1 MIIVAV
7 GLGMILTLLF
17 TETIGLAAGGVVVP
31 GYIALNLH
39 HPVQV
44 VTTVLVAVATYLV
57 VKVIAHY
64 ILIYGRRLLIV
75 SILIGYLIGYATR
88 LFPPVSLAHNYVDL
102 ATIGFVIPGLIAY
115 WFHRQGIPET
125 LSAMVIVSVL
135 VRLIII
141 VITGGAISP

>member
-44 VTTVLVAVATYLV
+44 VSTVLVALATYLV

-88 LFPPVSLAHNYVDL
+88 LFPPVSLGHNYIDL

-125 LSAMVIVSVL
+125 ISAMVIVSVL

-141 VITGGAISP
+141 VITGGVISP

>member
-1 MIIVAV
+1 MIIIAV

-39 HPVQV
+39 HPAQILA
-44 VTTVLVAVATYLV
+44 TILVAIATYLIV
-57 VKVIAHY
+57 RVIAHY
-64 ILIYGRRLLIV
+64 MLVYGRRLLIV
-75 SILIGYLIGYATR
+75 SILIGYVIGYATK
-88 LFPPVSLAHNYVDL
+88 LLPPISLSQNYIDIS
-102 ATIGFVIPGLIAY
+102 TIGYVIPGLIAY
-115 WFHRQGIPET
+115 WFNRQGILET

-141 VITGGAISP
+141 VVTGGVIFP

>member
-1 MIIVAV
+1 MIIIAV

-39 HPVQV
+39 HPAQIAA
-44 VTTVLVAVATYLV
+44 TVLVALATYLIV
-57 VKVIAHY
+57 RVIAHY
-64 ILIYGRRLLIV
+64 MLIYGRRLLIV
-75 SILIGYLIGYATR
+75 SILIGYLIGYATK
-88 LFPPVSLAHNYVDL
+88 LLPPISFAQNYIDL
-102 ATIGFVIPGLIAY
+102 STIGFVIPGLIAY
-115 WFHRQGIPET
+115 WFNRQGILET

-141 VITGGAISP
+141 VVTGGVILP

>member
-1 MIIVAV
+1 MIIIAV

-39 HPVQV
+39 HPAQILA
-44 VTTVLVAVATYLV
+44 TILVAIATYLIV
-57 VKVIAHY
+57 RVIAHY
-64 ILIYGRRLLIV
+64 MLVYGRRLLIV
-75 SILIGYLIGYATR
+75 SILIGYVIGYATK
-88 LFPPVSLAHNYVDL
+88 LLPPISLSQNYIDIS
-102 ATIGFVIPGLIAY
+102 TIGYVIPGLIAY
-115 WFHRQGIPET
+115 WFNRQGIMET

-141 VITGGAISP
+141 VVTGGVIFP